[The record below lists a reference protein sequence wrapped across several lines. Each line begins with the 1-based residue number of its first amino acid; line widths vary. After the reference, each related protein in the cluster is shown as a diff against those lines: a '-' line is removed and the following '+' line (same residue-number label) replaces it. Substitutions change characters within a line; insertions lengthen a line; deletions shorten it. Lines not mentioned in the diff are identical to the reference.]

1 MYQGFGFVTS
11 VFCNFAYSNIV
22 QRTLALKKT
31 IRRMKQ
37 ILIVE
42 DDLAFGTMLQT
53 WLKKKGFSVEKV
65 TNVGAAARWLTE
77 GGADSVNL
85 ILSDLRLPDHD
96 GLFLLTWMRK
106 RNIAVPFIV
115 MTHYAEVQNAV
126 LAMKSGAADYIAKP
140 VQPDI
145 LLQKINDAL
154 KAAPTAASV
163 VQASPMSSASASADK
178 ASASTGKA
186 SVSASSA
193 NANTA
198 AAANTTSASVPKY
211 LEGKSEASRQLYD
224 YVRLVAPTPMSVLI
238 LGASG
243 TGKEYVA
250 RCIHELSARKDK
262 PFFALDCGAIP
273 KDVAA
278 SEFFGHKKGSFTGAD
293 ADKRGA
299 FEVANGGTLF
309 LDEVGN
315 LSYDV
320 QVQLL
325 RALQERRIRPVGGDR
340 EITVDI
346 RLVCA
351 TNENL
356 EQAVAEGRFRE
367 DLYHRINEFTIYMPQ
382 LRERGNDIFL
392 FADLFIRQANAEL
405 QRQVDGL
412 DAAAAELLVQHLW
425 PGNLRELNNVMKR
438 AVLLAR
444 GSQITAAELQQA
456 MGPVRHNA
464 VTTLHDEATERQRI
478 EEALR
483 QTGGNKAKAAR
494 LLGIDRKT
502 IYNKMEKWG
511 MA

>member
-1 MYQGFGFVTS
+1 
-11 VFCNFAYSNIV
+11 
-22 QRTLALKKT
+22 
-31 IRRMKQ
+31 MKQ

-53 WLKKKGFSVEKV
+53 WLKKKGFDVEKV

-154 KAAPTAASV
+154 QAASAATPV
-163 VQASPMSSASASADK
+163 SQTVSAASAPVSA
-178 ASASTGKA
+178 ASTNAAA
-186 SVSASSA
+186 SCTTA
-193 NANTA
+193 NANA
-198 AAANTTSASVPKY
+198 SASVPKY

-250 RCIHELSARKDK
+250 RRIHELSARKDK

-278 SEFFGHKKGSFTGAD
+278 SEFFGHKKGAFTGAD

-325 RALQERRIRPVGGDR
+325 RALQERCIRPVGGDR
-340 EITVDI
+340 ELKVDI

-412 DAAAAELLVQHLW
+412 DAAAAELLVQHSW

-444 GSQITAAELQQA
+444 GRQITAAELQQA
-456 MGPVRHNA
+456 MGPVRQNA
-464 VTTLHDEATERQRI
+464 VPTLHDEADERQRI

>member
-1 MYQGFGFVTS
+1 
-11 VFCNFAYSNIV
+11 
-22 QRTLALKKT
+22 
-31 IRRMKQ
+31 MKQ

-53 WLKKKGFSVEKV
+53 WLKKKGFDVEKV

-154 KAAPTAASV
+154 QAASAATPV
-163 VQASPMSSASASADK
+163 SQPVSAVSAPVSAV
-178 ASASTGKA
+178 ST
-186 SVSASSA
+186 SVSSHTSVSVSSTNAAASDTTA
-193 NANTA
+193 NANA
-198 AAANTTSASVPKY
+198 SASVPKY
-211 LEGKSEASRQLYD
+211 LEGRSEASRQLYD

-250 RCIHELSARKDK
+250 RRIHELSARKDK

-278 SEFFGHKKGSFTGAD
+278 SEFFGHKKGAFTGAD

-340 EITVDI
+340 ELTVDI

-412 DAAAAELLVQHLW
+412 DAAAAELLVQHSW

-438 AVLLAR
+438 AVLLAHD
-444 GSQITAAELQQA
+444 SQITAAELQQA
-456 MGPVRHNA
+456 MGPVRQNA
-464 VTTLHDEATERQRI
+464 VPTLHDEADERKRI

-511 MA
+511 MS

>member
-1 MYQGFGFVTS
+1 
-11 VFCNFAYSNIV
+11 
-22 QRTLALKKT
+22 
-31 IRRMKQ
+31 MKQ

-53 WLKKKGFSVEKV
+53 WLKKKGFDVEKV

-154 KAAPTAASV
+154 QAASV
-163 VQASPMSSASASADK
+163 ATPIPQAVSAASTSVSSHSSQSPHTSASASSTNAA
-178 ASASTGKA
+178 ASCTT
-186 SVSASSA
+186 A
-193 NANTA
+193 NA
-198 AAANTTSASVPKY
+198 SASVPKY
-211 LEGKSEASRQLYD
+211 LEGRSEASRQLYD

-250 RCIHELSARKDK
+250 RRIHELSARKDK

-278 SEFFGHKKGSFTGAD
+278 SEFFGHKKGAFTGAD

-340 EITVDI
+340 ELTVDI

-412 DAAAAELLVQHLW
+412 DAAAAELLVQHSW

-444 GSQITAAELQQA
+444 GRQITATELQQA
-456 MGPVRHNA
+456 MGPVRQNA
-464 VTTLHDEATERQRI
+464 VPTLHNEADERQRI

>member
-1 MYQGFGFVTS
+1 
-11 VFCNFAYSNIV
+11 
-22 QRTLALKKT
+22 
-31 IRRMKQ
+31 MKQ

-53 WLKKKGFSVEKV
+53 WLKKKGFDVEKV

-154 KAAPTAASV
+154 QAASAATPV
-163 VQASPMSSASASADK
+163 SQAVSAASAPVSA
-178 ASASTGKA
+178 ASTNAAA
-186 SVSASSA
+186 SDTTA
-193 NANTA
+193 NA
-198 AAANTTSASVPKY
+198 SASVPKY

-250 RCIHELSARKDK
+250 RRIHELSARKDK

-278 SEFFGHKKGSFTGAD
+278 SEFFGHKKGAFTGAD

-325 RALQERRIRPVGGDR
+325 RALQERCIRPVGGDR
-340 EITVDI
+340 ELTVDI

-412 DAAAAELLVQHLW
+412 DAAAAELLVQHSW

-444 GSQITAAELQQA
+444 GRQITAAELQQA
-456 MGPVRHNA
+456 MGPVRQNA
-464 VTTLHDEATERQRI
+464 VHTLHDETDERQRI

>member
-1 MYQGFGFVTS
+1 
-11 VFCNFAYSNIV
+11 
-22 QRTLALKKT
+22 
-31 IRRMKQ
+31 MKQ

-53 WLKKKGFSVEKV
+53 WLKKKGFDVEKV

-154 KAAPTAASV
+154 QAASAATPV
-163 VQASPMSSASASADK
+163 SQPVSAASAP
-178 ASASTGKA
+178 
-186 SVSASSA
+186 VSASSTNAAASYTTA
-193 NANTA
+193 NA
-198 AAANTTSASVPKY
+198 SASVPKY

-250 RCIHELSARKDK
+250 RRIHELSARKDK

-278 SEFFGHKKGSFTGAD
+278 SEFFGHKKGAFTGAD

-340 EITVDI
+340 ELTVDI

-412 DAAAAELLVQHLW
+412 DAAAAELLVQHSW

-444 GSQITAAELQQA
+444 GRQITAAELQQA
-456 MGPVRHNA
+456 MGPVRQNA
-464 VTTLHDEATERQRI
+464 VPTLHDEADERQRI

-511 MA
+511 MS